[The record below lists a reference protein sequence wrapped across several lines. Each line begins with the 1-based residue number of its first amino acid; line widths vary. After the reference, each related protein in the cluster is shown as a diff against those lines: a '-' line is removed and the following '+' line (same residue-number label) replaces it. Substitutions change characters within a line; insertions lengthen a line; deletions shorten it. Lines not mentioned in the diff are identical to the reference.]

1 MANRAMCSKY
11 AALLAIAS
19 CALPGCAALQQ
30 LDDWSRPKIRYIDPR
45 EIGPDGLPNDR
56 RKGFVNKFIIWSE
69 VPVSEF
75 YGQPYYTSG
84 R

>member
-1 MANRAMCSKY
+1 MVANLRRFCLI
-11 AALLAIAS
+11 LLAGLTS
-19 CALPGCAALQQ
+19 GCAVVEQ
-30 LDDWSRPKIRYIDPR
+30 LDRWSRPKVRCIDPR